1 MHHVSPPKKARMNDR
16 IRNLLALLEAAEKDL
31 EKALQ
36 ERQVHLNFS
45 IKGKRVEFEKS
56 VKQAHKQ
63 AKVGVIKWLGNRPI
77 NLLTAPIIYG
87 MVLPML
93 LLDACISLYQAIS
106 FPVYKISKVKR
117 GDYMIFDR
125 HHLSYL
131 NIVEKSHCIYCSY
144 ANGLLAYAT
153 EIIART
159 EQYFCPIKHARK
171 MMGRH
176 ARYASFA
183 AYGDAEDYQ
192 TKLEKFRADLA
203 QEMKA
208 KDKEICDN
216 RG

>member
-1 MHHVSPPKKARMNDR
+1 MNDR
-16 IRNLLALLEAAEKDL
+16 IRNLLAQMEAAEKEL

-56 VKQAHKQ
+56 VKDAHKQ
-63 AKVGVIKWLGNRPI
+63 LKIGLIKWLGNRPI
-77 NLLTAPIIYG
+77 NLITAPIIYG
-87 MVLPML
+87 MIFPML
-93 LLDACISLYQAIS
+93 LLDLCVSFYQATC
-106 FPVYKISKVKR
+106 FPIYKIAKVKR
-117 GDYMIFDR
+117 GDYIIFDR

-131 NIVEKSHCIYCSY
+131 NWIERSHCMYCTY
-144 ANGLLAYAT
+144 GNGLLAYTT

-176 ARYASFA
+176 ARYATFIE
-183 AYGDAEDYQ
+183 YGDATDYHA
-192 TKLEKFRADLA
+192 KLEQFRIDLA
-203 QEMKA
+203 QA
-208 KDKEICDN
+208 SKDKEVCDG